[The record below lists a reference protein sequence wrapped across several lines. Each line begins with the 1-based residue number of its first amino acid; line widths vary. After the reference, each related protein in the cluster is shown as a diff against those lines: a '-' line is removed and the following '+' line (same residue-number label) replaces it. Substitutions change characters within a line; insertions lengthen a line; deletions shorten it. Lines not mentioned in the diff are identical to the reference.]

1 FINVEKLK
9 ISAISYWDYFFNDE
23 IHIDHILLE
32 NPTIVYYKDRM
43 KPSKDTVRRA
53 IVQIYKPIVVDRVQ
67 IENTQLAIYESGNDS
82 TKLFTK
88 KVSMEVNNIKVNNKT
103 AMRKI
108 PFEYESFQAKGDI
121 VFVKVSPYENMT
133 ATDFSVQNRKAI
145 FKKLHLKT
153 KYSKRELSK
162 IIATERDHYNLSLES
177 LFIDEIDFGF
187 RRGIFFAKS
196 KLVSLRNPSLEIY
209 R

>member
-1 FINVEKLK
+1 I
-9 ISAISYWDYFFNDE
+9 
-23 IHIDHILLE
+23 
-32 NPTIVYYKDRM
+32 
-43 KPSKDTVRRA
+43 
-53 IVQIYKPIVVDRVQ
+53 
-67 IENTQLAIYESGNDS
+67 
-82 TKLFTK
+82 
-88 KVSMEVNNIKVNNKT
+88 EVNNIKVNNKT

-108 PFEYESFQAKGDI
+108 PFEYESFQAKGDT

-209 R
+209 RDKLVADDPKIKPLYSKMLRDLPIHLAVDSLKISDAK